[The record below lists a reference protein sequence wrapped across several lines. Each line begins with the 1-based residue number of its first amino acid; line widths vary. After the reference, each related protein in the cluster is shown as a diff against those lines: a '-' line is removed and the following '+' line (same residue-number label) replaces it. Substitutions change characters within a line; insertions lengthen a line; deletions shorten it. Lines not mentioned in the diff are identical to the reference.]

1 MLLSNLTSHPNLVP
15 HIASLKI
22 PIIPL
27 PQSTTYPPY
36 FLPTSLSAT
45 STIHPDFRDPT
56 IGPPNKEAGQEEERE
71 IEGLRALVQAFED
84 GASDGVKD
92 SKGKRKGE
100 CHFLAS
106 VFANISMVSPD
117 NSGFCDSAKVQAPAL
132 RSLLLAPRP
141 PFPQPSSTEASGDD
155 EPLLSKIVVYTEHPD
170 TIRRGGA
177 LGCIKNCAMDRGS
190 MPWLLASESKCRFA
204 DTLLFPVAMI
214 TLKRIELELTSQT
227 TGSSFHPI
235 QQGQSKESM
244 SSHS

>member
-27 PQSTTYPPY
+27 SQSKTYPPY
-36 FLPTSLSAT
+36 FLPASLSAT

-106 VFANISMVSPD
+106 VFANISMVR
-117 NSGFCDSAKVQAPAL
+117 K
-132 RSLLLAPRP
+132 
-141 PFPQPSSTEASGDD
+141 
-155 EPLLSKIVVYTEHPD
+155 
-170 TIRRGGA
+170 
-177 LGCIKNCAMDRGS
+177 
-190 MPWLLASESKCRFA
+190 
-204 DTLLFPVAMI
+204 I
-214 TLKRIELELTSQT
+214 TLACVRSSLQS
-227 TGSSFHPI
+227 GSSITLVVTCPTSGLPTAFVDR
-235 QQGQSKESM
+235 SFVR
-244 SSHS
+244 